1 MKRILIT
8 GAASGLG
15 AQLAKFY
22 AAQGYN
28 VCLAD
33 IQQEAGEA
41 LAQELKDQHGNDCFF
56 QLLDVTS
63 EPAWQDTAQVIAK
76 RWQGLDI
83 LVNNA
88 GVASSGEI
96 DELSMADYQ
105 WTMDINVMGVV
116 KGCYVFTPMLK
127 QTAEENGK
135 ATIVNVAS
143 MAGLIHM
150 PTMSA
155 YNASKAAVVA
165 LSETLYAELDS
176 YGVHVS
182 VLCPAFFQT
191 NLTKT
196 MRATNQAG
204 VSVANKLM
212 ERSNVQVEDVVKAVY
227 DGVEK
232 NKFYILTH
240 AREKFLWRLKRF
252 VPGLFFGMMKNLGQK
267 FKKKI
272 SQKLV

>member
-15 AQLAKFY
+15 AELARFY
-22 AAQGYN
+22 AEKGFN

-33 IQQEAGEA
+33 IQQQDGEQ
-41 LAQELKDQHGNDCFF
+41 LAQKLTDQYGVDAFF

-63 EPAWQDTAQVIAK
+63 EEQWHSAAQVVAK

-96 DELSMADYQ
+96 DQQPMSDFQ

-127 QTAEENGK
+127 QSSGS
-135 ATIVNVAS
+135 IVNVAS
-143 MAGLIHM
+143 MAGLLHM
-150 PTMSA
+150 PTMAA

-165 LSETLYAELDS
+165 LSETLYAELDA
-176 YGVHVS
+176 YDVHVS

-196 MRATNQAG
+196 MRASNGVG

-212 ERSNVQVEDVVKAVY
+212 KASKVQVNDVAKAVY
-227 DGVEK
+227 DGVNGK
-232 NKFYILTH
+232 QFYLLTH
-240 AREKFLWRLKRF
+240 AKETWFWRLKRF
-252 VPGLFFGMMKNLGQK
+252 APSLYFKSMKALGKK
-267 FKKKI
+267 FSKSIEEKPA
-272 SQKLV
+272 

>member
-15 AQLAKFY
+15 AELARYY
-22 AAQGYN
+22 AEKGFN

-33 IQQEAGEA
+33 IQQEDGEQ
-41 LAQELKDQHGNDCFF
+41 LAQKLTDQYGVDAFF

-63 EPAWQDTAQVIAK
+63 EEQWHSAAQVVAT

-96 DELSMADYQ
+96 DQQPMSDFQ

-127 QTAEENGK
+127 QAAQKNTGA
-135 ATIVNVAS
+135 AIVNVAS
-143 MAGLIHM
+143 MAGLLHM
-150 PTMSA
+150 PTMAA

-165 LSETLYAELDS
+165 LSETLYAELDA
-176 YGVHVS
+176 YDVHVS

-196 MRATNQAG
+196 MRASNGVG

-212 ERSNVQVEDVVKAVY
+212 KESKVQVLDVAKAVF
-227 DGVEK
+227 DGVNDK
-232 NKFYILTH
+232 KFYLLTH
-240 AREKFLWRLKRF
+240 AKETWFWRLKRF
-252 VPGLFFGMMKNLGQK
+252 APSLYFKSMKALGRKFSQRVEQK
-267 FKKKI
+267 PA
-272 SQKLV
+272 